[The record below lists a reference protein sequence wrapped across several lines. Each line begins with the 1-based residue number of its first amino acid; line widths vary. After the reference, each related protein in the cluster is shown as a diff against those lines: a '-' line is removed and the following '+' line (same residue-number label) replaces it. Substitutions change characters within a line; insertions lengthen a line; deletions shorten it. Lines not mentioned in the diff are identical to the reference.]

1 MARLAAVLVL
11 ASYATLQVW
20 GQASSERQ
28 AATQP
33 ASGEQRAGDP
43 NQPSETDSSVP
54 APPVTATT
62 KSPLDQFQDFS
73 AIQNGGPLPG
83 MDADRHIYRAGNVM
97 RMQGDA
103 SVPEYYITDLA
114 KQQSHDVSVRGCLQ
128 MGSAYKLSFPFFLS
142 GPSVTY
148 DRIPI
153 GKETVDGHS
162 CQVEDLVIHNPKN
175 PVIMHFRLYE
185 AEDLQGFPIKIE
197 NRREQAYPW
206 VIRYKEVRLGSQDP
220 SLFLV
225 PDKCQ
230 TMAGFQKIGPG
241 AKPKTTP
248 SAKHQ

>member
-1 MARLAAVLVL
+1 MGRLAAVLGL
-11 ASYATLQVW
+11 GIYATLQVW
-20 GQASSERQ
+20 AQASQSQ
-28 AATQP
+28 PPPTQS

-43 NQPSETDSSVP
+43 NQASERASAVP
-54 APPVTATT
+54 ARPVTATT
-62 KSPLDQFQDFS
+62 QSPLDQFQNFS
-73 AIQNGGPLPG
+73 ALQNGGPLPG
-83 MDADRHIYRAGNVM
+83 MDADRYIYRAGNVM

-103 SVPEYYITDLA
+103 SVPEYYVTDLG
-114 KQQSHDVSVRGCLQ
+114 KQQSHDVSTRGCLQ
-128 MGSAYKLSFPFFLS
+128 MGSAYKLSFPFFVS
-142 GPSVTY
+142 GPGVTY

-162 CQVEDLVIHNPKN
+162 CQVEDLLIHNPKN

-185 AEDLQGFPIKIE
+185 AEDLEGFPIKIE

-206 VIRYKEVRLGSQDP
+206 VIHYKDVRVGPQDP

-230 TMAGFQKIGPG
+230 TMAGFQKTGPG

-248 SAKHQ
+248 SAKPQ